1 MRELK
6 SGCLALIIDSNKQ
19 SDIGKCVTTVE
30 LVAARGSFKSPH
42 GRQTVNCSDCACWL
56 VTGDVKS
63 EMGKESPV
71 WSGNG
76 WSLYPPQYLMPIDGD
91 DFSDEL
97 ISDKEKSHA

>member
-1 MRELK
+1 MSELRA
-6 SGCLALIIDSNKQ
+6 GGMALIIDSNKQ

-42 GRQTVNCSDCACWL
+42 GRPTVNCSDCQCWL

-63 EMGKESPV
+63 EMGKESPI

-76 WSLYPPQYLMPIDGD
+76 WSLFPPQYLMPIDGD
-91 DFSDEL
+91 DFSHEGEGQKEL
-97 ISDKEKSHA
+97 ING